1 MMNPIRCTSSQ
12 AAPPAATPRT
22 AAMVESRNRR
32 RGRAGAVMRP
42 NLSFYDI
49 TTHIVQRYDLPMPT
63 ELSERDYRALARF
76 RHALR
81 VFLRFSEQAARHA
94 GLAPNQHQL
103 LLAIRGWDGEDA
115 GPTISDISRQLQLQH
130 HSVVELVNRAVLA
143 GLVVRQADPD
153 DRRRQRLALTD
164 HGARKIAALSAAH
177 RDELRR
183 FRQEMTN
190 VLVELR

>member
-1 MMNPIRCTSSQ
+1 
-12 AAPPAATPRT
+12 
-22 AAMVESRNRR
+22 
-32 RGRAGAVMRP
+32 
-42 NLSFYDI
+42 
-49 TTHIVQRYDLPMPT
+49 MPT

-76 RHALR
+76 RYALR

-103 LLAIRGWDGEDA
+103 LLAIRGWDGPDS
-115 GPTISDISRQLQLQH
+115 GPTIGDIAQHLQLQH
-130 HSVVELVNRAVLA
+130 HSVVELVNRAVMA
-143 GLVVRQADPD
+143 DLVTRQPDPD

-164 HGARKIAALSAAH
+164 RGARQIATLSAAH

-190 VLVELR
+190 ILEELR

>member
-1 MMNPIRCTSSQ
+1 
-12 AAPPAATPRT
+12 
-22 AAMVESRNRR
+22 V
-32 RGRAGAVMRP
+32 
-42 NLSFYDI
+42 
-49 TTHIVQRYDLPMPT
+49 PT

-76 RHALR
+76 RYALR

-103 LLAIRGWDGEDA
+103 LLAIRGWDGPDT
-115 GPTISDISRQLQLQH
+115 GPTIGDIAQHLQLQH
-130 HSVVELVNRAVLA
+130 HSVVELVNRAVMA
-143 GLVVRQADPD
+143 DLVTRQTDPD

-164 HGARKIAALSAAH
+164 HGARQIATLSAAH

-190 VLVELR
+190 VLDELR